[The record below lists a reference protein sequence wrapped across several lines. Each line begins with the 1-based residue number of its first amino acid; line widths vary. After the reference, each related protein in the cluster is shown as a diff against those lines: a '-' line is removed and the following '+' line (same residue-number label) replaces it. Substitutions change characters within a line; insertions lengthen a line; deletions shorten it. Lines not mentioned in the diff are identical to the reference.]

1 MTDEVTPARVPER
14 DKQAGE
20 DLWIHYGAER
30 GIWSKN
36 MLRALQKGVKGN
48 KWFSLIDKVYSEG
61 TLELAWLKVKSNAG
75 ACGVDGITVGRFE
88 KDSQKRLLAVK
99 EHLERGTYQPKS
111 VKRVEISKP
120 GSGQKRP
127 LGIPAVLDRVV
138 QTALKMA
145 IEPIF
150 EREFASTSYGF
161 RPGRGCKDALRHV
174 DGLLKSGKLHVVDAD
189 IKSYFDSINHE
200 RLMKLVGEQIADGRV
215 LELVEKLLTQDI
227 LEGMRE
233 WTPEQGTPQ
242 GGVMSPLLANIYL
255 NPLDWKMRELGYE
268 MVRYADDFVV
278 LCSSAEEARRALKE
292 IEKWMTEAQLIL
304 HPEKTRVEDMSESG
318 AHFDFLGYRFI
329 RTKKSGRLGRFV
341 SEKSKK
347 KLRESIKPFTK
358 RANGRSMEE
367 LVDRLNPKL
376 RGWFEY
382 FKHSEHHSLSDMDR
396 WVRQRL
402 RAILMKRCKRR
413 GHAKGENLQRWPI
426 RYFAK
431 LGLFCLKETQA
442 EELSLRRGA
451 TC

>member
-1 MTDEVTPARVPER
+1 MTDEAKPARVPER

-20 DLWIHYGAER
+20 DLWSHYGAER

-48 KWFSLIDKVYSEG
+48 KWFSLIDKIYSER

-75 ACGVDGITVGRFE
+75 ACGVDGITVGCFE
-88 KDSQKRLLAVK
+88 KDSRKRLLAVK
-99 EHLERGTYQPKS
+99 EHLERGTYQPKP

-127 LGIPAVLDRVV
+127 LGIPVVRDRVV

-145 IEPIF
+145 VEPIF
-150 EREFASTSYGF
+150 EREFAPSSYGF

-174 DGLLKSGKLHVVDAD
+174 EDLLKSGKLHVVDAD

-215 LELVEKLLTQDI
+215 LELVEKLLKQGI

-242 GGVMSPLLANIYL
+242 GGVMSPLLANIFL
-255 NPLDWKMRELGYE
+255 NPLDWKMRELGFE
-268 MVRYADDFVV
+268 MVRYADDFMV
-278 LCSSAEEARRALKE
+278 LCSSAEEARRALGE
-292 IEKWMTEAQLIL
+292 IEKWTAEAQLVL
-304 HPEKTRVEDMSESG
+304 HPEKTRVEDMSVPG
-318 AHFDFLGYRFI
+318 AHFDFLGYRFN
-329 RTKKSGRLGRFV
+329 RTKKKGRLGRFV
-341 SEKSKK
+341 SDKSKK

-382 FKHSEHHSLSDMDR
+382 FKHSDPNSLRNMDQ
-396 WVRQRL
+396 WIRQRL
-402 RAILMKRCKRR
+402 RGILKKRCKRR
-413 GHAKGENLQRWPI
+413 GRAKGKDFQRWPI

-431 LGLFCLKETQA
+431 LGLYSLVDAQA

-451 TC
+451 NC